1 MISYITFVSLFLHLN
16 FCHCRTSIEEAVTVD
31 LNAEEKAELQVER
44 FEDDSYNVIFTL
56 NNETFDF
63 NITKKD
69 LDVNVWIA
77 DDEGNTTIAEYE
89 VGLGLHSLFSNSKYL
104 SL

>member
-1 MISYITFVSLFLHLN
+1 MISYITFVSLSLHLH
-16 FCHCRTSIEEAVTVD
+16 FCHCRTSIEEAITVD
-31 LNAEEKAELQVER
+31 FNAEEKTELQVER

-69 LDVNVWIA
+69 LDVDVWIA

-89 VGLGLHSLFSNSKYL
+89 V
-104 SL
+104 

>member
-1 MISYITFVSLFLHLN
+1 MISYITFVSLFLHLH
-16 FCHCRTSIEEAVTVD
+16 FCQCRTSIEEAITVD
-31 LNAEEKAELQVER
+31 FNAEEKTELQVER

-69 LDVNVWIA
+69 LDVDVWIA

-89 VGLGLHSLFSNSKYL
+89 V
-104 SL
+104 